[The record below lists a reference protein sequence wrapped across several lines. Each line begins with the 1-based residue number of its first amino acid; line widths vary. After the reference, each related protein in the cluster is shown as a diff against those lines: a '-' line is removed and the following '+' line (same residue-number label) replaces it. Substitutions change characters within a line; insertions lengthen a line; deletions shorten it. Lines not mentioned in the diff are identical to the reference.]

1 MISTILASAEIPM
14 LPEIVIIFGLA
25 TLVIMLFTRLK
36 VPTIIGFLLT
46 GTIAGPYGLSL
57 VNASATVDVLSEIG
71 IILLLFVIGMEFS
84 LKSLMSIKKAV
95 FVGGSLQVSLTIL
108 AATVTAYFFGFDWNV
123 AVFFGFLL
131 ALSSTAIVLKLLQ
144 EMGQV
149 NNLSGK
155 TILAIL
161 IFQDIIIVPMMLFT
175 PMLAGE
181 SDNVLLSLFFMAV
194 KGGLVILFTI
204 LSAKYLIPQLL
215 FWVAKTRN
223 EELFL
228 LSIIV
233 ICFSVAFLTSL
244 LGLSLG
250 LGAFL
255 AGLIISESE
264 YSHHA
269 TGKILPFREIFLSF
283 FFVSVGMLFDVT
295 FLFSHIEIIIGILV
309 LVLVFK
315 FIMTVVAVRS
325 IGIDFKEAFIVG
337 FSIFQIGEFSL
348 LLAQEGVEIGLID
361 QNHYQYF
368 LAVSILTMA
377 ITPFVIKN
385 REKLAFKML
394 DAPLPQKLKTHL
406 STSTGNISMANMEGE
421 ELSDHLVIIGYGLN
435 GRNLSKAAKRAKI
448 PYAII
453 EMNPET
459 VRAEG
464 EKGEPIIYGDAS
476 NEMVLK
482 HVNIHLS
489 RVVVIAIS
497 NSDATKSI
505 ITAIRLLTQNASII
519 VRTRYVNEISAN
531 LSMGANEVIPE
542 EFETSIEIFTRVLN
556 KYLIAKD
563 DIEDFTEEVRSH
575 NYEMFRAT
583 QNRGRDRLNIDLPE
597 INFVSLK
604 VDRDSGQY
612 INKPLKKVNLRENLG
627 VSLVALKREG
637 QTTSHIDGD
646 TKLKFGD
653 IVYVVGK
660 PDGLSEFEKAIG
672 EKDR

>member
-1 MISTILASAEIPM
+1 MISTLLASAEIPM

-95 FVGGSLQVSLTIL
+95 FVGGSLQVTLTIL
-108 AATVTAYFFGFDWNV
+108 AATITSYFFGFDWNV
-123 AVFFGFLL
+123 SVFFGFLL

-144 EMGQV
+144 ETGQV

-181 SDNVLLSLFFMAV
+181 SDNVLLSLFFMAI

-295 FLFSHIEIIIGILV
+295 FLFSHIEIILGILL

-315 FIMTVVAVRS
+315 FVMTIIAVRS
-325 IGIDFKEAFIVG
+325 IGIDFKEAFIIG

-348 LLAQEGVEIGLID
+348 LLAKEGVEIGLID
-361 QNHYQYF
+361 QNQYQYF

-377 ITPFVIKN
+377 ITPFVLKN

-394 DAPLPQKLKTHL
+394 DAPLPQRLKTHL
-406 STSTGNISMANMEGE
+406 ATPIGNISMANMEGE
-421 ELSDHLVIIGYGLN
+421 EISDHLVIVGYGLN

-459 VRAEG
+459 VRTEG

-519 VRTRYVNEISAN
+519 VRTRYVNEIAAN

-612 INKPLKKVNLRENLG
+612 INKPLKKVNLRETLG
-627 VSLVALKREG
+627 VNLVALKREG

-672 EKDR
+672 EKD

>member
-1 MISTILASAEIPM
+1 MITTLLASAEIPM

-36 VPTIIGFLLT
+36 IPTIIGFLLT

-95 FVGGSLQVSLTIL
+95 FIGGSLQVALTIL
-108 AATVTAYFFGFDWNV
+108 TATITAYFFGFDWNV

-144 EMGQV
+144 ETGQV

-181 SDNVLLSLFFMAV
+181 SDNVLLSLFFMAI

-244 LGLSLG
+244 MGLSLG

-295 FLFSHIEIIIGILV
+295 FLFSHIEIILGILL

-315 FIMTVVAVRS
+315 FTMTVIAVRS

-361 QNHYQYF
+361 QTHYQYF

-377 ITPFVIKN
+377 ITPFVLKN

-394 DAPLPQKLKTHL
+394 DAPLPQRLKTHL
-406 STSTGNISMANMEGE
+406 TTPTGNISMANMEGE
-421 ELSDHLVIIGYGLN
+421 EMSDHLVIIGYGLN

-459 VRAEG
+459 VRTEG

-519 VRTRYVNEISAN
+519 VRTRYVNEIAAN

-604 VDRDSGQY
+604 VDRDSGSY
-612 INKPLKKVNLRENLG
+612 INKPLKKVNLRETLG
-627 VSLVALKREG
+627 VNLVALKREG

-672 EKDR
+672 EKD

>member
-556 KYLIAKD
+556 KYLIAK
-563 DIEDFTEEVRSH
+563 IG
-575 NYEMFRAT
+575 RAH
-583 QNRGRDRLNIDLPE
+583 
-597 INFVSLK
+597 V
-604 VDRDSGQY
+604 
-612 INKPLKKVNLRENLG
+612 
-627 VSLVALKREG
+627 
-637 QTTSHIDGD
+637 
-646 TKLKFGD
+646 
-653 IVYVVGK
+653 
-660 PDGLSEFEKAIG
+660 
-672 EKDR
+672 

>member
-1 MISTILASAEIPM
+1 M

-36 VPTIIGFLLT
+36 IPTIIGFLLT
-46 GTIAGPYGLSL
+46 GAIAGPYGLSL

-95 FVGGSLQVSLTIL
+95 FLGGSLQVALTIL
-108 AATVTAYFFGFDWNV
+108 VATLTSYFFGFDWNV

-131 ALSSTAIVLKLLQ
+131 ALSSTAIVLKILQ
-144 EMGQV
+144 ETGQV

-161 IFQDIIIVPMMLFT
+161 IFQDIIIVPLMLFT

-181 SDNVLLSLFFMAV
+181 SENILLSLFYMAV

-215 FWVAKTRN
+215 YWVAKTRN

-295 FLFSHIEIIIGILV
+295 FLFQHIDTILGILL

-315 FIMTVVAVRS
+315 FTMTVIAVRA

-348 LLAQEGVEIGLID
+348 LLAQEGVEMDLIN
-361 QNHYQYF
+361 QTHYQYF

-406 STSTGNISMANMEGE
+406 TTPVGNISMANMEGE
-421 ELSDHLVIIGYGLN
+421 EMADHLIIVGYGLN

-459 VRAEG
+459 VRTEG

-519 VRTRYVNEISAN
+519 VRTRYVNEIAAN

-612 INKPLKKVNLRENLG
+612 INKPLKKVNLRETLG
-627 VSLVALKREG
+627 VNLVALKREG

-672 EKDR
+672 E

>member
-1 MISTILASAEIPM
+1 M

-95 FVGGSLQVSLTIL
+95 FVGGSLQVTLTIL
-108 AATVTAYFFGFDWNV
+108 AATITSYFFGFDWNV
-123 AVFFGFLL
+123 SVFFGFLL

-144 EMGQV
+144 ETGQV

-181 SDNVLLSLFFMAV
+181 SDNVLLSLFFMAI

-295 FLFSHIEIIIGILV
+295 FLFSHIEIILGILL

-315 FIMTVVAVRS
+315 FVMTIIAVRS
-325 IGIDFKEAFIVG
+325 IGIDFKEAFIIG

-348 LLAQEGVEIGLID
+348 LLAKEGVEIGLID
-361 QNHYQYF
+361 QNQYQYF

-377 ITPFVIKN
+377 ITPFVLKN

-394 DAPLPQKLKTHL
+394 DAPLPQRLKTHL
-406 STSTGNISMANMEGE
+406 ATPIGNISMANMEGE
-421 ELSDHLVIIGYGLN
+421 EISDHLVIVGYGLN

-459 VRAEG
+459 VRTEG

-519 VRTRYVNEISAN
+519 VRTRYVNEIAAN

-612 INKPLKKVNLRENLG
+612 INKPLKKVNLRETLG
-627 VSLVALKREG
+627 VNLVALKREG

-672 EKDR
+672 EKD

>member
-1 MISTILASAEIPM
+1 MIQTLLASTEIPM
-14 LPEIVIIFGLA
+14 LPEIVVIFGLA
-25 TLVIMLFTRLK
+25 TLVILIFTRFK
-36 VPTIIGFLLT
+36 VPTIIGYLFT
-46 GTIAGPYGLSL
+46 GALAGPYGLSL
-57 VNASATVDVLSEIG
+57 VNASTTVDVLSEIG
-71 IILLLFVIGMEFS
+71 VILLLFVIGMEFS
-84 LKSLMSIKKAV
+84 IKSLMSIKKAV
-95 FVGGSLQVSLTIL
+95 FIGGSLQVGLTIL
-108 AATVTAYFFGFDWNV
+108 ATTVTSYFFGFDWNV

-144 EMGQV
+144 ETGQV

-161 IFQDIIIVPMMLFT
+161 IFQDIIIVPMMLVT

-181 SDNVLLSLFFMAV
+181 SDNILLSLLFMAL
-194 KGGLVILFTI
+194 KGGLVILITFI
-204 LSAKYLIPQLL
+204 SAKYLIPNLL
-215 FWVAKTRN
+215 YRIAKTRN

-233 ICFSVAFLTSL
+233 ICFAVAFLTSL

-283 FFVSVGMLFDVT
+283 FFVSVGMLFDVS
-295 FLFSHIEIIIGILV
+295 FLFQNIEIILGIFAMV
-309 LVLVFK
+309 LVYK
-315 FIMTVVAVRS
+315 FLLAAIAVRS
-325 IGIDFKEAFIVG
+325 IGTDFKEAFIVG

-348 LLAQEGVEIGLID
+348 LLAQEGLKVELIN
-361 QNHYQYF
+361 QNYYQYF

-377 ITPFVIKN
+377 ITPFIIKK
-385 REKLAFKML
+385 REWLALKIL
-394 DAPLPQKLKTHL
+394 NAPLPQKLRTHL
-406 STSTGNISMANMEGE
+406 ASTSAGISMANMEGE
-421 ELSDHLVIIGYGLN
+421 ELSDHLIIVGYGLN

-459 VRAEG
+459 VRVEG
-464 EKGEPIIYGDAS
+464 EKGEPIIYGDAA
-476 NEMVLK
+476 NDMVLH
-482 HVNIHLS
+482 HVNIHLA

-505 ITAIRLLTQNASII
+505 IGAIRMQTQNASII
-519 VRTRYVNEISAN
+519 VRTRYVNEIAAN
-531 LSMGANEVIPE
+531 LSMGADEVIPE

-575 NYEMFRAT
+575 NYEMFRSSQT
-583 QNRGRDRLNIDLPE
+583 NGRDKLNIDLPE

-604 VDRDSGQY
+604 IARDSGQY
-612 INKPLKKVNLRENLG
+612 INKPLKNLKIRETLGVNL
-627 VSLVALKREG
+627 VAIKREG
-637 QTTSHIDGD
+637 STSSQMDGD

-653 IVYVVGK
+653 VIYVVGK
-660 PDGLSEFEKAIG
+660 PEALSQFEKEVG
-672 EKDR
+672 EK